1 MFKIRSIIREMFIH
15 LKNIKIKQDEINNRL
30 IELEWSQIYHDSIR
44 GKKWIEE
51 LPLNIGRWAGNYTF
65 FYVLYRILSEVKPKS
80 ILELG
85 LGESTK
91 YISTFIEN
99 ELLETKHLVVEHDL
113 DWANNFTKKFS
124 LSKNTEVLHLNLN
137 ESTISGLS
145 KFNYQNFDNIIS
157 DEFDFFLIDGPF
169 GSERESRD
177 DIIELVKNFNHDRSF
192 VIMFDDSNRKGEHET
207 IINLINILEE
217 KQIKYFTFTYSGNKS
232 VTVIASKE
240 YKYLSSL

>member
-15 LKNIKIKQDEINNRL
+15 LKNIKIKQDELNNRL

-51 LPLNIGRWAGNYTF
+51 LPLNIGRWSGNYTF
-65 FYVLYRILSEVKPKS
+65 FYVLNRILSEVKPKS

-99 ELLETKHLVVEHDL
+99 ELIETKHLVVEHDL
-113 DWANNFTKKFS
+113 DWANNFNKKFS
-124 LSKNTEVLHLNLN
+124 LSKNTKVLHLNLN
-137 ESTISGLS
+137 ESNISGLS
-145 KFNYQNFDNIIS
+145 KFNYEKFDSIAS
-157 DEFDFFLIDGPF
+157 EEFDFFLIDGPF

-177 DIIELVKNFNHDRSF
+177 DIIELVKNFNQERSF
-192 VIMFDDSNRKGEHET
+192 VIMFDDSKRKGEYET
-207 IINLINILEE
+207 IISLINILEE
-217 KQIKYFTFTYSGNKS
+217 VETNS
-232 VTVIASKE
+232 
-240 YKYLSSL
+240 